1 MLKFL
6 CFGGAHVQSALDE
19 FTITTDDSCPPIPP
33 RELYNALGMLQADTW
48 GDGTTTETP
57 IKIDGHM
64 VMVRREGW
72 RLRVW
77 GVDAEPQPAEPLPPP
92 ADAHTGPRGPARIT
106 PARDVLFPDN
116 DAKPGTV
123 PPSVQA
129 FTRAL
134 AVAREL
140 VPKDAGYDCI
150 RAEMERLAALANH
163 PGDDAPTLGFQPSV
177 LVVRW
182 VGPVVDLHRLE
193 LERVQKAVERAL
205 AAASVMEHPRRI
217 EVVRDVVAMQRH
229 VDAEVGRCRVA
240 LRRHRFAREVDLILE
255 ALSLLQQAVIYHLF
269 LPYLTELKARLLDE
283 KVWTFTQHPGHAEHA
298 LRLDA
303 DARDVV
309 ARLHTLAASV
319 VSEWAE
325 LFSVLPWEAMGT
337 GNGLEIHRREVA
349 WIAETC
355 KAWLQRE
362 APPETPA
369 APPSATPGASED
381 EAIRRELKGAILF
394 TDRALEWVRRACDL
408 DGGASSSLIHGS
420 PVEARVVVLD
430 LRKALRELYATRWT
444 ALDDETPP
452 LPFTPASARAA
463 MVFARGELAECVLA
477 WAEYPGQVP
486 DLVQRAQRL
495 MEAALIRLDGFAF
508 AMHETPPALT
518 DHERREAHT
527 AVDAL
532 NEVAHLAQAA
542 VDLERDD
549 LSNDAQNAL
558 EGILAARVVVID
570 DVLQG
575 SVPGDLP
582 STRRKPV
589 SLDPRDSLAT
599 AHRRLTTWLELH
611 VETPME
617 GQLPPAAVTHAMLHA
632 LVMVDRAL
640 LRTPA
645 RPSVRRTLG
654 RLLGRLASA
663 VSP

>member
-106 PARDVLFPDN
+106 PARDVLFPD

-129 FTRAL
+129 FVDAL
-134 AVAREL
+134 AVAREF
-140 VPKDAGYDCI
+140 VPQDAGYDAI
-150 RAEMERLAALANH
+150 RAEVERLAALANN
-163 PGDDAPTLGFQPSV
+163 PSDDAPSMGFSLSSNLMQHA
-177 LVVRW
+177 
-182 VGPVVDLHRLE
+182 GPLLDRHRLE
-193 LERVQKAVERAL
+193 LERVRKAVERAL
-205 AAASVMEHPRRI
+205 DVASMMEHPRRI
-217 EVVRDVVAMQRH
+217 DVVRDVVALQRH
-229 VDAEVGRCRVA
+229 VDTEVGRCRVA
-240 LRRHRFAREVDLILE
+240 LRRHRFVREVDLILE
-255 ALSLLQQAVIYHLF
+255 ALNVLQQVVIYRLF
-269 LPYLTELKARLLDE
+269 VPYLTELKARLLDANQ
-283 KVWTFTQHPGHAEHA
+283 WTCTHRPDHAEHA
-298 LRLDA
+298 LRLSA
-303 DARDVV
+303 DARDAVG
-309 ARLHTLAASV
+309 RLHTLASSV
-319 VSEWAE
+319 VAEWAE
-325 LFSVLPWEAMGT
+325 LFSLLPWEAMGT
-337 GNGLEIHRREVA
+337 GNGLEIHRNAVA
-349 WIAETC
+349 WVVGTCET
-355 KAWLQRE
+355 WLQRE
-362 APPETPA
+362 ALPETPA
-369 APPSATPGASED
+369 APPSATPGAGED
-381 EAIRRELKGAILF
+381 DAIRRELKGAVLF
-394 TDRALEWVRRACDL
+394 ADRALEWVRRACDL
-408 DGGASSSLIHGS
+408 DGRASSSLVYAS

-430 LRKALRELYATRWT
+430 LRNALRELYATRWT
-444 ALDDETPP
+444 ALDDKTPP
-452 LPFTPASARAA
+452 LPFSPASPRAA
-463 MVFARGELAECVLA
+463 LVFARGELAECVLA

-508 AMHETPPALT
+508 AMHEQPPALT

-532 NEVAHLAQAA
+532 NDAAELVQAA

-549 LSNDAQNAL
+549 LCDAAQNAL
-558 EGILAARVVVID
+558 ERILAARVVVID

-575 SVPGDLP
+575 SVPGDLS

-589 SLDPRDSLAT
+589 SLDPRDSLVT

-611 VETPME
+611 VEYPMDR
-617 GQLPPAAVTHAMLHA
+617 QDPPEAVTRAMLHA

-640 LRTPA
+640 LAQPA